1 MKQESMREISTLKQ
15 TIAELERKLAMAN
28 RGRRKLWPHA
38 PLTAAS
44 ITKRLQTIVDYLQA
58 ATPNVLYIYD
68 IVMYTITNWCTLR
81 QYEAYYCKA
90 VRSPNCQCLTY
101 VPTITSCCCVM
112 LCNTHGHIF
121 IVRGAMVA
129 RRMQLQGCLV
139 KRAVSWIGL
148 ETDFKMWVLFRIVF
162 SSIRFWRTTFLWPIY
177 IQWNNI
183 SSYTS
188 GQNGS
193 VLA

>member
-1 MKQESMREISTLKQ
+1 
-15 TIAELERKLAMAN
+15 
-28 RGRRKLWPHA
+28 
-38 PLTAAS
+38 
-44 ITKRLQTIVDYLQA
+44 
-58 ATPNVLYIYD
+58 
-68 IVMYTITNWCTLR
+68 MYTITNWCTLR

-101 VPTITSCCCVM
+101 VPTITSCCCIM
-112 LCNTHGHIF
+112 LCNTHGYIF

-148 ETDFKMWVLFRIVF
+148 ETDFKMWVLFHTVL
-162 SSIRFWRTTFLWPIY
+162 SSMIFWRTTFLWPIY
-177 IQWNNI
+177 VQRNNI

-188 GQNGS
+188 GQKWKCSRIINTYLLHKSTNATAATAVTMATTSKATTTPTAVPTSGLS
-193 VLA
+193 EGGGVWARGAVTEEGVERYTCTGGIMF